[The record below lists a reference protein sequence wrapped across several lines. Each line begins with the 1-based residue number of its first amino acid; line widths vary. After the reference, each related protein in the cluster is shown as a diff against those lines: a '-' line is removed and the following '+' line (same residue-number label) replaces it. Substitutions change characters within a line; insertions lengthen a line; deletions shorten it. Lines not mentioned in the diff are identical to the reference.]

1 MSILRGIF
9 GSWICWLLT
18 LAPCLLV
25 VAPAMLHAAPQEIA
39 PMPSH
44 LSREDLRQLVAPIAL
59 YPDALVAQ
67 ILSASAYPDQ
77 IDEANQFLEDRPDL
91 KGGELASEVD
101 KQNWDPSVKALTQFP
116 TVLANMARNL
126 SWTSALGDAYI
137 NQPDE
142 VMDAIQYLRKE
153 AKKAGALRSDSQIR
167 VETRGD
173 TIVIE
178 PADPDVV
185 YVPVYDPT
193 VVFGYPV
200 GVWPGFEPWWA
211 PGAGISFSLGFAV
224 GPFLAFGWGWHH
236 WDFDWHRHAI
246 LFARAPYFER
256 RPVFYRRGVLVRPAP
271 VYERG
276 APFVRGY
283 GLRDARPRRPVV
295 ARPLVVRPAPVERG
309 FAARGRESFNRR

>member
-1 MSILRGIF
+1 VPVGCSASDAACGTARNSSHAVASVARGF
-9 GSWICWLLT
+9 AATGS
-18 LAPCLLV
+18 AD
-25 VAPAMLHAAPQEIA
+25 
-39 PMPSH
+39 
-44 LSREDLRQLVAPIAL
+44 R
-59 YPDALVAQ
+59 VAQ

-142 VMDAIQYLRKE
+142 VMDAIQDLRKE

-211 PGAGISFSLGFAV
+211 PGARISFSLGFAV